1 MPTPI
6 RWLLSL
12 VFVVQMYLAMAVLAV
27 VFAPFALL
35 SRNAAFLACHSFCR
49 WVIFTARLL
58 CGLRSEVRGV
68 PPTDE
73 VVVAAKHQSFFDI
86 ILIFHAVPRGKFI
99 MKRELMYAPF
109 LGQYALRIG
118 CVPVDRGKRGAAI
131 AKMKADV
138 ARGAVSPGQ
147 LIIYPQGT
155 RVPPGEKRPY
165 KVGTG
170 LLYDQLGQPCVPV
183 ATMDSRRMGPPISMI
198 SMAGKG
204 SSAAAMAGAWVTMVQ
219 ARPGGRRAISARW
232 VVPPSISTIWPGRII
247 TSLRIC
253 SAARPWWVGST
264 YR

>member
-6 RWLLSL
+6 RWVLSL
-12 VFVVQMYLAMAVLAV
+12 IFVVQMYLAMAVLAV
-27 VFAPFALL
+27 VFAPFALF
-35 SRNAAFLACHSFCR
+35 SRTAAFMACHSFCA
-49 WVIFTARLL
+49 WTILTARLL
-58 CGLRSEVRGV
+58 CGLRSEVRGT
-68 PPTDE
+68 PPTAE

-131 AKMKADV
+131 ARMKADV
-138 ARGAVSPGQ
+138 ARGAASPGQ

-183 ATMDSRRMGPPISMI
+183 ATNVGLFWPKRGILRKPGVAVVEFLPLIPPGKAIPDF
-198 SMAGKG
+198 MATVEAQVETASDRLMAEAQKG
-204 SSAAAMAGAWVTMVQ
+204 
-219 ARPGGRRAISARW
+219 
-232 VVPPSISTIWPGRII
+232 
-247 TSLRIC
+247 
-253 SAARPWWVGST
+253 
-264 YR
+264 